1 MSISFWS
8 QKLDYHH
15 TRPASHTYMGQLFDG
30 QLIESKSKVRVD
42 SLYTCDQLSHRVFE
56 LSVDLIVHKNNS
68 GVQVSLYG
76 ALSTIKT
83 HDFKPK
89 MPLRK
94 AVIMAHAVFARV
106 AKDSGS

>member
-1 MSISFWS
+1 
-8 QKLDYHH
+8 
-15 TRPASHTYMGQLFDG
+15 MGQLFDG

-83 HDFKPK
+83 HDLKPK

-106 AKDSGS
+106 AKDSGC